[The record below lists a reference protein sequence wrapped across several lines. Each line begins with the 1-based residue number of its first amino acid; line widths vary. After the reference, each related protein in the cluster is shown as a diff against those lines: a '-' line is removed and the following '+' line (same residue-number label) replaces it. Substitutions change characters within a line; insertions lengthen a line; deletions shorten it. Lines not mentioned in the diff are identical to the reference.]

1 MEIVFLIIL
10 QSEERESKQQSP
22 CIRHTQ
28 GWNLSANYPYRLRG
42 LSSSLLRQ
50 VKTLQVKPTFRH
62 LTTFLFSVHLE
73 MKSTK
78 PNGYLSITDY
88 PLLPF
93 YAVMCGVYVLLGK
106 KKYLKNIL
114 FIINNI
120 RAGVVTSL
128 LSLLERDP

>member
-1 MEIVFLIIL
+1 
-10 QSEERESKQQSP
+10 
-22 CIRHTQ
+22 
-28 GWNLSANYPYRLRG
+28 
-42 LSSSLLRQ
+42 
-50 VKTLQVKPTFRH
+50 
-62 LTTFLFSVHLE
+62 

-120 RAGVVTSL
+120 RAGVVTGL
-128 LSLLERDP
+128 LSVLERDPEAPVLDRRSHFPGDGGEGDVHL